1 MLQAEPQLKPL
12 TQSNGRTLLLRQG
25 RFSFAAQIN
34 LTLRLTFNY
43 VFDILLV
50 IKLNCEV
57 NGLDYIEETL
67 SEKVTRGPWADISKF
82 PLYIKGLYSIDQATI
97 GTQKCLLIMP
107 HGELATISAV
117 KKHLARLKDEWNG
130 PIALEL
136 PRLTR
141 QRRQTLLSEKIPFV
155 VPGKQLFLP
164 FMGAMLQ
171 ERFDSETILAAE
183 KLQPSA
189 QMLLFCFIYGKN
201 QPLYLS
207 RISEKF
213 GFSAMTVTR
222 ATAQLT
228 ATGFL
233 AVHKDGVQKVLT
245 SELAPKELYE
255 KMQPLLF
262 DPVRKRFY
270 INSDELPGGYFVA
283 GESALS
289 QKSMLGEPNVDVYG
303 TAKAEKFASQ
313 TTQLIDSDKQCQIEV
328 WRYDPTVLSGEKC
341 ADALSLALSLRSVRD
356 DRVEITI
363 DEMLEGV
370 WG

>member
-1 MLQAEPQLKPL
+1 VTE
-12 TQSNGRTLLLRQG
+12 
-25 RFSFAAQIN
+25 
-34 LTLRLTFNY
+34 
-43 VFDILLV
+43 
-50 IKLNCEV
+50 
-57 NGLDYIEETL
+57 LDYIEETL
-67 SEKVTRGPWADISKF
+67 GEKVIRKPWLDINKF
-82 PLYIKGLYSIDQATI
+82 PLYIKGLYRIEQATI
-97 GTQKCLLIMP
+97 GTQECLILLP
-107 HGELATISAV
+107 QSELSTISAI
-117 KKHLARLKDEWNG
+117 KKHLSRLKDEWNG
-130 PIALEL
+130 PMALEL

-171 ERFDSETILAAE
+171 EKFDSETVSAAE

-207 RISEKF
+207 RISEKL

-222 ATAQLT
+222 ATLQLT

-233 AVHKDGVQKVLT
+233 SAHKDGVQKVLT
-245 SELAPKELYE
+245 SELTPQELYE
-255 KMQPLLF
+255 KTQPRLF

-270 INSDELPGGYFVA
+270 INSAELPNGYFVA

-289 QKSMLGEPNVDVYG
+289 LKSMLGEPTVAVYG
-303 TAKAEKFASQ
+303 TTKEEKIATQ
-313 TTQLIDSDKQCQIEV
+313 TTQLLDSDKQCQVEV

-341 ADALSLALSLRSVRD
+341 ADVLSLALSLRSIRD

-363 DEMLEGV
+363 DEMLEEV